1 MKQRNTVQRALVYE
15 AVNRLKSHATAA
27 EIYEAIAAQH
37 PSISRGTV
45 YRNLNRLV
53 ETGQIRRVEIP
64 GEADRYDHICE
75 AHYHV
80 QCVVCRRIFDVEMER
95 LPAPEIH
102 IKDAHGFSFVG
113 HDLIFKGI
121 CPDCQ
126 KSR

>member
-1 MKQRNTVQRALVYE
+1 MKERNTIQRYLVLA
-15 AVNRLKSHATAA
+15 AVNRLRCHATAD
-27 EIYEAIAAQH
+27 EIYDAIAKEH

-53 ETGQIRRVEIP
+53 EVGQIRRVEIP

-75 AHYHV
+75 EHYHV
-80 QCVVCRRIFDVEMER
+80 QCVVCRRIFDVDMER
-95 LPAPEIH
+95 LPAPETH

-113 HDLIFKGI
+113 HDLIFRGI

>member
-1 MKQRNTVQRALVYE
+1 MPERNTIQRSLVLA
-15 AVNRLKSHATAA
+15 AVNRLRCHATAD
-27 EIYEAIAAQH
+27 EIYDAIAKEH

-75 AHYHV
+75 EHYHV
-80 QCVVCRRIFDVEMER
+80 QCVVCRRIFDVDMER
-95 LPAPEIH
+95 LPAPETH

>member
-1 MKQRNTVQRALVYE
+1 MPERNTIQRSLVLA
-15 AVNRLKSHATAA
+15 AVNRLHCHATAD
-27 EIYEAIAAQH
+27 EIYDAIVKEH

-45 YRNLNRLV
+45 YRNLNRLS
-53 ETGQIRRVEIP
+53 EAGQIRRVEIP
-64 GEADRYDHICE
+64 GEADRYDHICDE
-75 AHYHV
+75 HYHV

-95 LPAPEIH
+95 MPAPETH

>member
-1 MKQRNTVQRALVYE
+1 MPERNTIQRSLVLA
-15 AVNRLKSHATAA
+15 AVNRLHCHATAD
-27 EIYEAIAAQH
+27 EIYDAIVKEH

-45 YRNLNRLV
+45 YRNLNRLS
-53 ETGQIRRVEIP
+53 EAGQICRVEIP
-64 GEADRYDHICE
+64 GEADRYDHICDE
-75 AHYHV
+75 HYHV
-80 QCVVCRRIFDVEMER
+80 QCVVCRRIFDVDMER
-95 LPAPEIH
+95 LPAPETH

>member
-1 MKQRNTVQRALVYE
+1 MPERNTIQRSLVLA
-15 AVNRLKSHATAA
+15 AVHCLHCHATAD
-27 EIYEAIAAQH
+27 EIYDAIAKEH

-53 ETGQIRRVEIP
+53 EAGQIRRVEIP

-75 AHYHV
+75 EHYHV
-80 QCVVCRRIFDVEMER
+80 QCVVCRRIFDVDMER
-95 LPAPEIH
+95 LPAPETH

>member
-1 MKQRNTVQRALVYE
+1 MPERNTIQRSLVLA
-15 AVNRLKSHATAA
+15 AVNRLRCHATAD
-27 EIYEAIAAQH
+27 EIYDAIAKEH

-53 ETGQIRRVEIP
+53 EVGQIRRVEIP

-75 AHYHV
+75 EHYHV
-80 QCVVCRRIFDVEMER
+80 QCVVCRRIFDVDMER
-95 LPAPEIH
+95 LPAPETH

>member
-1 MKQRNTVQRALVYE
+1 MSERNTIQRSLVLA
-15 AVNRLKSHATAA
+15 AVNRLHCHATAD
-27 EIYEAIAAQH
+27 EIYDAIVKEH

-64 GEADRYDHICE
+64 GEADRYDHICKE
-75 AHYHV
+75 HYHV

-95 LPAPEIH
+95 MPAPETH